1 MDGADES
8 NKNPDDSPVLDKA
21 RNLMKSFA
29 EAESPAVAPTPEKGG
44 EPAPPATPSK
54 GKGKGKN
61 SNRLE
66 DLKRKIKEAKEK
78 SASGSGDA
86 PPAAT
91 PPPPPAEEGVNDLIS
106 RLGKSQGKKAGEAG
120 PSITHGQATQ
130 SKSGKLLE
138 LQAKLKA
145 IDMEKRALKKD
156 IGGKETKESSPAA
169 AAPVAKT
176 APAKAAKD
184 AANEAAK
191 RAPAH
196 EKYAHL
202 AEKIE
207 APGGELPLPFKYK
220 TLMEFFRNM
229 DQAVSLYYNR

>member
-8 NKNPDDSPVLDKA
+8 NNNNSKDDKPVLDKA

-29 EAESPAVAPTPEKGG
+29 EAESPAVAPTPEKNG
-44 EPAPPATPSK
+44 EQGAPATPSK

-61 SNRLE
+61 TNRLE

-78 SASGSGDA
+78 SAEGSDEAA
-86 PPAAT
+86 PP
-91 PPPPPAEEGVNDLIS
+91 PEEGVHDLIS
-106 RLGKSQGKKAGEAG
+106 RLGKSQGKKAGEAA

-145 IDMEKRALKKD
+145 IDKEKRALKKD
-156 IGGKETKESSPAA
+156 IGGKETQEAPAA
-169 AAPVAKT
+169 APAPVAKA
-176 APAKAAKD
+176 APSKAVKE
-184 AANEAAK
+184 AANEATK